1 MNPFSEQVHHIPNKL
16 RLGAHILFF
25 FSLTYKK
32 PLQEVEKFLNDHN
45 QYLETFYE
53 KEKFVFS
60 GRKVPRIGGVILCTA
75 SNLAEAENIYH
86 NDPFY
91 KEGIAEYTV
100 IEFQPTKTNEIFKQ
114 IVNS

>member
-1 MNPFSEQVHHIPNKL
+1 MHN
-16 RLGAHILFF
+16 LFF

-32 PLQEVEKFLNDHN
+32 PLQEVEKFLSEHN

-60 GRKVPRIGGVILCTA
+60 GRKIPRIGGVILCTA
-75 SNLAEAENIYH
+75 SNLEEAEKIYH

-91 KEGIAEYTV
+91 KEGIAEYNI
-100 IEFQPTKTNEIFKQ
+100 IEFQPTKMNEMFKQ
-114 IVNS
+114 IISH